1 MLATLACLVLV
12 LPAADPL
19 PFVPIAS
26 RVVSGQDPVF
36 NGGIAPGERFGR
48 AVTGLGDLD
57 GDGVPEIAVGSRSD
71 ADGGTD
77 AGAVYVVFMN
87 RDLSPRAARK
97 IGAKSGDLP
106 AGEIAGGDMFGYG
119 VAGLG
124 DLDGDGVPDLAI
136 SAPGGEPPGTGA
148 NVNSGL
154 VFVCF
159 LRPDGS
165 VRESVRHDGGNG
177 LPVVLGDSAGQ
188 GLASLGDL
196 DGDGRNELGIGVP
209 GADDGGFNRGAAL
222 VARLGPDGSIVGID
236 RVSDASPA
244 TLLSLDDVDNFGG
257 RGLAGLGDLDGDG
270 TREIAIGCYRD
281 DDGGTDS
288 GAAWIVSLAPRPRGG
303 LDPVAARKISAAQGG
318 LPGPLAPDD
327 LFGMTVAP
335 LGDLDGDGI
344 PDLAVGNNKDDTGG
358 VDMGSLFLLGLNR
371 DATVAAQS
379 IIDQTSGFPG
389 LTLLPGE
396 RFGRALA
403 NLGDLRGDGSVTLGV
418 GAGAGIL
425 GGRLWLIAVGTPR
438 FADLDRNG
446 RVDANDLAS
455 LLAGWGQPGPADL
468 DWSGAVDPTDLAVM
482 LAAWTG

>member
-1 MLATLACLVLV
+1 MLASIASLCLA

-19 PFVPIAS
+19 PFVPVAS
-26 RVVSGQDPVF
+26 RVITGQDPVF
-36 NGGIAPGERFGR
+36 NGGIASGERFGR

-87 RDLSPRAARK
+87 RDLSPRSARK

-106 AGEIAGGDMFGYG
+106 AGEIASGDMFGYG

-124 DLDGDGVPDLAI
+124 DLDGDGVPDVAI
-136 SAPGGEPPGTGA
+136 SSPGAEPPNDGP
-148 NVNSGL
+148 NVNSGV
-154 VFVCF
+154 VFICF
-159 LRPDGS
+159 LRTDGS
-165 VRESVRHDGGNG
+165 IRDAVRHDGANG

-196 DGDGRNELGIGVP
+196 DGDGPNELGIGAP

-222 VARLGPDGSIVGID
+222 VARLAPDGAIVGID
-236 RVSDASPA
+236 RVSDATPA
-244 TLLSLDDVDNFGG
+244 GLIALDDIDNFGG

-270 TREIAIGCYRD
+270 AREIAVGCYRD
-281 DDGGTDS
+281 DDGGPDR
-288 GAAWIVSLAPRPRGG
+288 GAVWIITLSPRAGG
-303 LDPVAARKISAAQGG
+303 GFDAVAARKISAAAGG
-318 LPGPLAPDD
+318 LPGPLADDD

-335 LGDLDGDGI
+335 LGDLDADGV
-344 PDLAVGNNKDDTGG
+344 PDLAVGNNKDDTGATDIG
-358 VDMGSLFLLGLNR
+358 AHFLLGLTP
-371 DATVAAQS
+371 DAAVARQS
-379 IIDQTSGFPG
+379 IIDSTSGFPG
-389 LTLLPGE
+389 LVLLPGE
-396 RFGRALA
+396 RFGRSLA
-403 NLGDLRGDGSVTLGV
+403 NLGDVRGDGSVTLGV

-425 GGRLWLIAVGTPR
+425 GGRLWLVAVGTPR
-438 FADLDRNG
+438 FADLDGND

-468 DWSGAVDPTDLAVM
+468 DWSGRVDSTDLAVM
-482 LAAWTG
+482 LAAWTP